1 VRGERRGKA
10 RGGVAL
16 PAVEELRRGLGLGEE
31 KGCRRVGE
39 EEESR
44 REGVP
49 AREREGPGGGG
60 GRKRGV
66 GVRVWRGRG
75 WVGFI

>member
-1 VRGERRGKA
+1 
-10 RGGVAL
+10 VAWL
-16 PAVEELRRGLGLGEE
+16 YRQWRELQRGLGLGEE
-31 KGCRRVGE
+31 KGCRRAGE

-44 REGVP
+44 REGV
-49 AREREGPGGGG
+49 AAREGPGGGGG

-66 GVRVWRGRG
+66 GVRVWRGSG